1 MDQTRIDEIV
11 QKTRKDYN
19 AIAEHF
25 SSTRVRP
32 WNEMRQFAE
41 YVQPG
46 QTVLDLGCG
55 NGRLLDALP
64 TPLNYV
70 GVDLSEA
77 LIEQARSKF
86 VDHSSQPQFTVGDM
100 RDLPFDDASF
110 HHVFVISSLYHI
122 PSRIERQRVMNEVA
136 RVLKP
141 GGYVFMT
148 NWDLRKIGFARAM
161 LRSIPS
167 WFLRRLGTW
176 DFYYRWKTPQG
187 ETVAHRYA
195 HAFSLRE
202 IDRLFRVADLTT
214 LKQWK
219 TRGGF
224 FNRSRASNVV
234 SIAQKIT
241 RGEAPSPSPIP
252 EQVPSV

>member
-11 QKTRKDYN
+11 EKTRKDYN

-25 SSTRVRP
+25 SSTRVHP

-46 QTVLDLGCG
+46 QSVLDLGCG

-64 TPLNYV
+64 TPINYI
-70 GVDLSEA
+70 GQDLSEA
-77 LIEQARSKF
+77 LIEQARAKF
-86 VDHSSQPQFTVGDM
+86 VEHPSQPQFMVGDM

-110 HHVFVISSLYHI
+110 HHVFVISSLYHV
-122 PSRIERQRVMNEVA
+122 PSRAEREHVMHEVA

-148 NWDLRKIGFARAM
+148 NWDLRKIVFARA
-161 LRSIPS
+161 LLGWVPS
-167 WFLRRLGTW
+167 WFTGRLGVW

-187 ETVAHRYA
+187 ETVVHRYA

-202 IDRLFRVADLTT
+202 IDRLFRVAGLTT
-214 LKQWK
+214 RKHWK

-224 FNRSRASNVV
+224 FNRSRASNLV
-234 SIAQKIT
+234 SIAQKNA
-241 RGEAPSPSPIP
+241 RGD
-252 EQVPSV
+252 VPSGIPIAKQLPTA